1 MVLQSRVCSGG
12 CGIGVG
18 GNCAIAATVL
28 WFFAG
33 IFSCGA
39 GKDAAEAAEAQK
51 EKEEAEEEEAGAAAT
66 NPVAEAMVEN
76 EEKA

>member
-1 MVLQSRVCSGG
+1 MFLVLQSRVCAGG

-18 GNCAIAATVL
+18 GNCAIASSVM

-33 IFSCGA
+33 VFSCGA
-39 GKDAAEAAEAQK
+39 GKDISEAEKAQE
-51 EKEEAEEEEAGAAAT
+51 EKEEEEEGEPA
-66 NPVAEAMVEN
+66 VAEAEVLEN

>member
-1 MVLQSRVCSGG
+1 MCAGG

-18 GNCAIAATVL
+18 GNCAIAASVL

-39 GKDAAEAAEAQK
+39 GKDAAEAQEAQEEK
-51 EKEEAEEEEAGAAAT
+51 EKAEEEEDAEADAT

>member
-1 MVLQSRVCSGG
+1 MVLQSRVCAGG

-18 GNCAIAATVL
+18 GNCAIASSVL

-33 IFSCGA
+33 VFSCGA
-39 GKDAAEAAEAQK
+39 GKDISDAEHAAQE
-51 EKEEAEEEEAGAAAT
+51 EKEEAEEAQDAAAGAI
-66 NPVAEAMVEN
+66 EN

>member
-1 MVLQSRVCSGG
+1 MQALVFLVLQSDACAGG

-18 GNCAIAATVL
+18 GNCAIASSVL

-33 IFSCGA
+33 VFSCGA
-39 GKDAAEAAEAQK
+39 GKDISDAEEAAQEEKAEDAQDAEA
-51 EKEEAEEEEAGAAAT
+51 GD
-66 NPVAEAMVEN
+66 VEN